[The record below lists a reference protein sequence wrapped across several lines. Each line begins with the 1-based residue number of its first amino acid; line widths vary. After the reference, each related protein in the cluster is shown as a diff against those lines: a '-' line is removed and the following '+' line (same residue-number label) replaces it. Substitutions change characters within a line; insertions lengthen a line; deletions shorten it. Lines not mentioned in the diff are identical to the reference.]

1 MKRIFCIVLSVMIL
15 FLAFAIPITA
25 HSGKTDAV
33 GGHYDSSTGE
43 YHYHHGY
50 PAHQHTNGKCPYD
63 YNDKTNHSSG
73 GSTSSSSSGC
83 NDSGSVISVLFGIF
97 CIGSVLA
104 FIIFICVVSSKP
116 HNQPKPS
123 PKTSST
129 TTQSKTATAVSKTTP
144 IVKDSKVSDLESEVS
159 RLKREKNDLESSIRY
174 KDALIKQKDIEISN
188 YQKTDAQK
196 RISELEI
203 SLKTAQR
210 FRDSHWSQLTS
221 LKKEH
226 EKYVKNT
233 EAELK
238 KAKESATTVSV
249 AEQNR
254 LQDLV
259 IKLQL
264 DVQRLEKN
272 TKESEARHDKE
283 KAKYEKEIARLKS
296 TPQHQVEEL
305 NGKIKTLEQI
315 NETHKNTITS
325 LKKEL
330 AESRKAT
337 HASKPPAEEERRH
350 YEERID
356 KLKEELKEP
365 TYYKNL
371 FTSSLRKL
379 EKEGDNL
386 FYNYPSVHDFLRQVT
401 DKRFHRALI
410 EDISISGKIQ
420 LQASIR
426 SAGSTYTTTLQSCT
440 CVDYNRTHAPCK
452 HMLFL
457 VYHTGVLLIH
467 KDEVEKSMKKYLDQ
481 LRNTKVPK

>member
-1 MKRIFCIVLSVMIL
+1 MKRFILLALSTILILCLCIPTS
-15 FLAFAIPITA
+15 A
-25 HSGKTDAV
+25 HSGKTDAA

-50 PAHQHTNGKCPYD
+50 PAHQHENGDCPYGFKD
-63 YNDKTNHSSG
+63 MTDHSSNS
-73 GSTSSSSSGC
+73 GSHSNSSGEGWIVIIIIVIIGAVLAFC
-83 NDSGSVISVLFGIF
+83 FWLCRDSGSSG
-97 CIGSVLA
+97 
-104 FIIFICVVSSKP
+104 
-116 HNQPKPS
+116 
-123 PKTSST
+123 
-129 TTQSKTATAVSKTTP
+129 SKTTTP
-144 IVKDSKVSDLESEVS
+144 PKTTSTAVVQSPTNVKNSRTSELEAEVS
-159 RLKREKNDLESSIRY
+159 RLKREKSDLESSIRY

-210 FRDSHWSQLTS
+210 FRDSHWSQLTA

-226 EKYVKNT
+226 ENYVKNA

-238 KAKESATTVSV
+238 KAKEAATPVSI

-254 LQDLV
+254 LHDLV

-264 DVQRLEKN
+264 DIQRLEKAA
-272 TKESEARHDKE
+272 KESETKHAKE
-283 KAKYEKEIARLKS
+283 IEKYEKELSRVNS
-296 TPQHQVEEL
+296 TSQQLVPSQHQVAEL

-315 NETHKNTITS
+315 NETHKNTISS
-325 LKKEL
+325 LKKDLIEI
-330 AESRKAT
+330 RKT
-337 HASKPPAEEERRH
+337 LHTSIPLAEEERRH
-350 YEERID
+350 YEEKVN

-401 DKRFHRALI
+401 DKRFHRAMI
-410 EDISISGKIQ
+410 EDIAISGKIQ
-420 LQASIR
+420 IQASIS
-426 SAGSTYTTTLQSCT
+426 SAGSLYTTSLQNCS
-440 CVDYNRTHAPCK
+440 CVDYQRTHAPCK
-452 HMLFL
+452 HMLYL
-457 VYHTGVLLIH
+457 AYHSGVLLIH
-467 KDEVEKSMKKYLDQ
+467 QEDTKKSLKTYLDKLQ
-481 LRNTKVPK
+481 KTPVPKN